1 MGKHKQKIAQ
11 QKQGASFIGLLAV
24 IAGIALLWNFPT
36 SQPAVI
42 AGMITAGL
50 GGLIIKF
57 TI

>member
-1 MGKHKQKIAQ
+1 MGKHKQKVAQ
-11 QKQGASFIGLLAV
+11 QKQGASFIGLLLI
-24 IAGIALLWNFPT
+24 IAGLALLYNYPT
-36 SQPAVI
+36 SETAVI